1 MNKIDDHQD
10 EICIYLF
17 IDITGKKEEELNVF

>member
-17 IDITGKKEEELNVF
+17 IDITEEKKEELNVF